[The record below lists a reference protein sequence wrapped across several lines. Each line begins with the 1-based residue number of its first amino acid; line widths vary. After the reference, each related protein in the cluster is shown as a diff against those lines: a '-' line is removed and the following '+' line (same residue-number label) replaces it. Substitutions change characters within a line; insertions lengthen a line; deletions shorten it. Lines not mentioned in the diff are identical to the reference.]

1 MNALWL
7 PCAAVGS
14 SLPEHGQPAEE
25 VLARLEELRA
35 GDVRW
40 RDGRALT
47 LAYTA
52 GPEVQAVAEE
62 AYRRYM
68 TENALNTDAFPSL
81 RRMQQD
87 VVDIVAGWLHGGPE
101 AAGFMTTGGTE
112 SILLAVK
119 AARERGRAERGVERP
134 NVVLP
139 ASAHAAFEKAAHY
152 FGLESRRIP
161 VRADWRADVEAM
173 AAAIDDST
181 VLVVASAPQY
191 PQGVIDP
198 VAEIAALAAERDISC
213 HVDACMGG
221 VTLPYLARL
230 GQDVPPFD
238 FAVEGVTSMSVDL
251 HKFGYTAKG
260 ASVIVHRTRALRRY
274 QVFVT
279 ERWLG
284 GTYGSSGPPRHQVGR
299 RHRRGLGR
307 PAPPGRR
314 RLPAP
319 GADRPRRHR
328 GPRRGHPRPAGAG
341 AASAAGGDAAG
352 LRRGRS
358 RRARRVRRRRRA
370 VAEGLVRRSPG
381 SPAVAPLHGQRRPR
395 APHPRAPARPRAPRS
410 TRCSRPARRGD
421 RGAYGTVE

>member
-1 MNALWL
+1 
-7 PCAAVGS
+7 
-14 SLPEHGQPAEE
+14 
-25 VLARLEELRA
+25 
-35 GDVRW
+35 
-40 RDGRALT
+40 
-47 LAYTA
+47 
-52 GPEVQAVAEE
+52 
-62 AYRRYM
+62 
-68 TENALNTDAFPSL
+68 
-81 RRMQQD
+81 
-87 VVDIVAGWLHGGPE
+87 
-101 AAGFMTTGGTE
+101 MTTGGTE

-161 VRADWRADVEAM
+161 VRADWRADVGAM
-173 AAAIDDST
+173 AAAVDDST

-198 VAEIAALAAERDISC
+198 VAEVAALAAERDISC

-230 GQDVPPFD
+230 GQERA
-238 FAVEGVTSMSVDL
+238 AV
-251 HKFGYTAKG
+251 
-260 ASVIVHRTRALRRY
+260 RLRRRWRHVDVGRPA
-274 QVFVT
+274 QV
-279 ERWLG
+279 RLHGQGRLG
-284 GTYGSSGPPRHQVGR
+284 HRPPHPGPAALPGVRDGALARRHLRLVGPPRHEVGR

-328 GPRRGHPRPAGAG
+328 GPGGGHRRPAGAG
-341 AASAAGGDAAG
+341 AARAAGGDAAG

-358 RRARRVRRRRRA
+358 R
-370 VAEGLVRRSPG
+370 
-381 SPAVAPLHGQRRPR
+381 
-395 APHPRAPARPRAPRS
+395 PRS
-410 TRCSRPARRGD
+410 TCSPSPTRCGGGAGTSIARVPR
-421 RGAYGTVE
+421 RRSTAR

>member
-1 MNALWL
+1 
-7 PCAAVGS
+7 VGS

-25 VLARLEELRA
+25 VLARLEELRV
-35 GDVRW
+35 GDVQW

-47 LAYTA
+47 LTYTA

-87 VVDIVAGWLHGGPE
+87 VVDIVAGWLHGGDE
-101 AAGFMTTGGTE
+101 TAGFMTTGGTE

-119 AARERGRAERGVERP
+119 AARERGRDERGVERP

-161 VRADWRADVEAM
+161 VRADWRADVGAM
-173 AAAIDDST
+173 AAAVDDST

-198 VAEIAALAAERDISC
+198 VADIAALAAERDIGC

-260 ASVIVHRTRALRRY
+260 ASTILSRDPDIFSY
-274 QVFVT
+274 QVFT
-279 ERWLG
+279 FG
-284 GTYGSSGPPRHQVGR
+284 NPPRPPDWYVTPSMTGTRPGGAIAAAWAVLQYLGEDGYLRLVGSAMR
-299 RHRRGLGR
+299 YIGRFFEGIEAILGLKVMGR
-307 PAPPGRR
+307 PAMTVFGYTSVDPQLDIFAIADGLEARGWLVSRDEYPANAIRFMQSPGHE
-314 RLPAP
+314 PYI
-319 GADRPRRHR
+319 
-328 GPRRGHPRPAGAG
+328 
-341 AASAAGGDAAG
+341 DAY
-352 LRRGRS
+352 LRDLRE
-358 RRARRVRRRRRA
+358 
-370 VAEGLVRRSPG
+370 VAEL
-381 SPAVAPLHGQRRPR
+381 
-395 APHPRAPARPRAPRS
+395 
-410 TRCSRPARRGD
+410 ARRGEIVSKGG
-421 RGAYGTVE
+421 RAQYS